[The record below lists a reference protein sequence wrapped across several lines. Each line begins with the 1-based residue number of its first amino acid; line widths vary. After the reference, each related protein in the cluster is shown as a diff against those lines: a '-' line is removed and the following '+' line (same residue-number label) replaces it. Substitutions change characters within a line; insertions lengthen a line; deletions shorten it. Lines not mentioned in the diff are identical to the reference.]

1 MKLKS
6 IITKSIIGDNNN
18 EFKINDDINFILCR
32 NNKEYKCFGI
42 IVDIY
47 EKAFKISDV
56 VIDGMNLSK
65 YLTVEF
71 DEVKDGLI
79 KYTDNGWY

>member
-6 IITKSIIGDNNN
+6 VITKSIVSDDNK

-32 NNKEYKCFGI
+32 NNKGYKCFGI
-42 IVDIY
+42 IIDIY

-56 VIDGMNLSK
+56 VIDGMNLSN

-79 KYTDNGWY
+79 KATDNGAW